1 VALPIQVRRGLVAVL
16 LLIALVLQGTTS
28 VLAGTTGSISGVV
41 VDPANNQPVA
51 DARVSATS
59 PSQLAT
65 TTTDSAGRFTFAS
78 LAPDTYTVTVAATA
92 NRDVA
97 NLSGVTVQA
106 DQNLNLTLTQP
117 TKLQNIGH
125 VTSRSASSLVKPGT
139 TADVYSI
146 SAVQQDKASNF
157 GGGGTLN
164 SAWSAI
170 SSVPGV
176 FITPNQN
183 GYIGAGPGV
192 SIRGGDYDQI
202 GYELDGVPVNR
213 SFDNYP
219 SSVLSSLG
227 QQEVQVYTGAAP
239 ANAEANSISGYINQV
254 IRTGT
259 APASTT
265 LDLAAGSP
273 TLYNKVSLEVGGA
286 NPSRTFSYYFGAG
299 AYNQGFRYYDQSNG
313 AGLSNTWGPP
323 IAPCGV
329 NNPAASC
336 HGAGG
341 ADYANPDGLGNQTT
355 PAYVLGPYNAFSQA
369 YEQVRDTVLNL
380 HFGLPQKS
388 GNKDDIQVLFDME
401 HIGNF
406 GYDSPND
413 LGGDAYLNAIGLG
426 APFYVDTH
434 ETLLPYGTLFPVGYG
449 SAGQTAG
456 ESPYFFP
463 FSGLGRALGSNIGGN
478 TRDEYTNDQSII
490 KVQYQHNFG
499 TNAYLRVYGYTYYS
513 DWLNNGPNSTYSDY
527 VAYDSPD
534 YELNSHTRGVSLQF
548 SDQITPSNLLSLQ
561 GSYTTAN
568 STRYNNSF
576 YGIGGGT
583 TVGYLVNGSNP
594 GAGICYSNGT
604 NVAAG
609 PAGTPITGC
618 NYNPAVTGGTFGQS
632 AFGFTAN
639 QAVGGTIPQPGAVTC
654 GGGPCQYL
662 LVAGGPSAS
671 FNQVVPK
678 FTTFSVTDN
687 WTPTSK
693 LTVNVGL
700 RFDQF
705 QFLGTSTQD
714 SVARTLFFNAYD
726 MVNTTSPL
734 FNVGN
739 NVDTFDEYQPRAG
752 LTYTVNPTTVVRASY
767 GRYAEAP
774 NTAFEQ
780 YNYLQ
785 PNSLGP
791 LISFANLGL
800 GDTPGHNVR
809 PEVSNNY
816 DLSFEHQFSGDVAVK
831 LSPFLRNTQDQIQQ
845 FYLDQ
850 KTSFVSGLNVGHQ
863 TSKGIELEID
873 KGDFARNGVA
883 AKLSFAY
890 TNNAIKY
897 DLAPNGTSVVTAIN
911 TYITGYNA
919 YTKAGGGSPCYTTA
933 GGAAPAC
940 PAGTIANPYY
950 NAPAQA
956 LLDQNA
962 SYPTF
967 DIFPGGPESSYST
980 YGAPY
985 VMTLLVQYK
994 HDRLAIT
1001 PALQL
1006 NAGQRY
1012 GAPITELGIQP
1023 DACGG
1028 FLPGSTVGDPRYKYG
1043 AVGGSPYDA
1052 TTCSQGV
1059 AIPDT
1064 FTNNFDGIGGFVG
1077 PTQLQLHLQ
1086 ASYDL
1091 SKRVTLVANFANIV
1105 NTCFGGQKVP
1115 FQVSNACTYGTSP
1128 GGAFAPI
1135 GNAYNPGAAI
1145 QPAIATPYF
1154 PYFAGF
1160 PFNMYFEARI
1170 KI

>member
-1 VALPIQVRRGLVAVL
+1 VAIPKQVRRGLVAIL
-16 LLIALVLQGTTS
+16 LLIAFVLQGTTS

-41 VDPANNQPVA
+41 VDPSGNQPVA
-51 DARVSATS
+51 GASVNVAS
-59 PSQLAT
+59 PSQSAT
-65 TTTDSAGRFTFAS
+65 TTTDTIGRFTFAS
-78 LAPDTYTVTVAATA
+78 LAPDTYTITVAASA
-92 NRDVA
+92 NRDVSSV
-97 NLSGVTVQA
+97 SGVTVQA
-106 DQNLNLTLTQP
+106 DQNLNVTLTQP

-146 SAVQQDKASNF
+146 SAVQQDKASTF

-176 FITPNQN
+176 FISPNAN

-259 APASTT
+259 APASKT
-265 LDLAAGSP
+265 LDLGVGSP
-273 TLYNKVSLEVGGA
+273 TLYNKISFEAGGA

-299 AYNQGFRYYDQSNG
+299 AYNQDFRYYDQFNG
-313 AGLSNTWGPP
+313 ASLSNTWGPP
-323 IAPCGV
+323 IAPCGSGTT
-329 NNPAASC
+329 AASC
-336 HGAGG
+336 HSSSG
-341 ADYANPDGLGNQTT
+341 ADYTNGGTT
-355 PAYVLGPYNAFSQA
+355 PAYVLGPFNAFDQA
-369 YEQVRDTVLNL
+369 YEQVRDNVLNL

-388 GNKDDIQVLFDME
+388 GNRDDIQFLFDNE
-401 HIGNF
+401 HISNF
-406 GYDSPND
+406 GYTSPND
-413 LGGDAYLNAIGLG
+413 LGGDNYLNNIGLG
-426 APFYVDTH
+426 APFYIDTH

-449 SAGQTAG
+449 GAGANAG

-463 FSGLGRALGSNIGGN
+463 FSSLGRALDAAIPPN
-478 TRDEYTNDQSII
+478 TRDEYVNDQSIL
-490 KVQYQHNFG
+490 KLQYQHNFG
-499 TNAYLRVYGYTYYS
+499 TNAFLRVYGYTYYS
-513 DWLNNGPNSTYSDY
+513 DWLNGGPNTTYSDY
-527 VAYDSPD
+527 VGYDSPD
-534 YELNSHTRGVSLQF
+534 YELSSHTRGVSLQF
-548 SDQITPSNLLSLQ
+548 SDQINPTNLISLQ

-583 TVGYLVNGSNP
+583 TVGYLVNGNDP
-594 GAGICYSNGT
+594 GSGTCYSNGT
-604 NVAAG
+604 NVPVAG
-609 PAGTPITGC
+609 AAGTPVPGC
-618 NYNPAVTGGTFGQS
+618 NYNKLGVAQG
-632 AFGFTAN
+632 AFGFTVN
-639 QAVGGTIPQPGAVTC
+639 QAVGGTIPVVTGTTC

-671 FNQVVPK
+671 FNQVVPR
-678 FTTFSVTDN
+678 FTTLSLSDT

-693 LTVNVGL
+693 LNVNLGL
-700 RFDQF
+700 RYDQF
-705 QFLGTSTQD
+705 QFLGASTQD

-726 MVNTTSPL
+726 MENPTNQL
-734 FNVGN
+734 FNIGN
-739 NVDTFDEYQPRAG
+739 NVDTFDEFQPRAG
-752 LTYTVNPTTVVRASY
+752 FTYTLDPTTVVRANY

-791 LISFANLGL
+791 LIEFAGLGL
-800 GDTPGHNVR
+800 GNTPGHDVR

-816 DLSFEHQFSGDVAVK
+816 DFSLEHEFGGGVAVK
-831 LSPFLRNTQDQIQQ
+831 LSPFLRSTQDQIQQ

-873 KGDFARNGVA
+873 KGDFSRNGLA
-883 AKLSFAY
+883 AKLSFTY
-890 TNNAIKY
+890 TNSYIKY
-897 DLAPNGTSVVTAIN
+897 DLAPNGSSVVTAIN
-911 TYITGYNA
+911 TYIAGYNGF
-919 YTKAGGGSPCYTTA
+919 TKAGGGAPCYTTA

-940 PAGTIANPYY
+940 GAGTIANPYY
-950 NAPAQA
+950 NAPAQP
-956 LLDQNA
+956 LLSQNA
-962 SYPTF
+962 DYPTF
-967 DIFPGGPESSYST
+967 DIFPGGPESSYNT

-985 VMTLLVQYK
+985 VATLLVQWK
-994 HDRLAIT
+994 HGPLAIT

-1006 NAGQRY
+1006 NAGQRF
-1012 GAPITELGIQP
+1012 GAPVTELGVAP
-1023 DACGG
+1023 NSCGG
-1028 FLPGSTVGDPRYKYG
+1028 FLPGTTTGDPRYKYG

-1052 TTCSQGV
+1052 TTCGGSV
-1059 AIPDT
+1059 AIPDP

-1086 ASYDL
+1086 ATYDIN
-1091 SKRVTLVANFANIV
+1091 KRITLVANLANIV

-1115 FQVSNACTYGTSP
+1115 FQVANACTYGTSP
-1128 GGAFAPI
+1128 GGAFTPI
-1135 GNAYNPGAAI
+1135 GNFYNPGNAI
-1145 QPAIATPYF
+1145 QPALATPYF